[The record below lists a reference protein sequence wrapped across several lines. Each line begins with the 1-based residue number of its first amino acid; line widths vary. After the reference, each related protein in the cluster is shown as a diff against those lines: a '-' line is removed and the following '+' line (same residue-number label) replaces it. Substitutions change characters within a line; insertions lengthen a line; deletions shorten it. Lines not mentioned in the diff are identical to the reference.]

1 MTVSPPAV
9 LLVAAPSLLRQ
20 GLLGLL
26 RQRWPQLLLTLTADA
41 TQVAALVARRPFGAL
56 VLDGALPGLALSRLL
71 AQVRQVRPAQRLLV
85 LADARQPAPPEG
97 PVPALVLPRH
107 VLPQALAAA
116 LAPWLDEAASPTGPS
131 AAVRPAQAPAVATGF
146 SPRELEVLRLVV
158 DDHCNREIAGHLYL
172 SVRTVESHRRALL
185 QKSGARTLAGLV
197 AWALRAG
204 MVA

>member
-1 MTVSPPAV
+1 M
-9 LLVAAPSLLRQ
+9 
-20 GLLGLL
+20 

-56 VLDGALPGLALSRLL
+56 VLDGGSLPGPVLPRLL

-85 LADARQPAPPEG
+85 LADARPAAPLAGHAGPGPP
-97 PVPALVLPRH
+97 LVLPRH

-116 LAPWLDEAASPTGPS
+116 LAPWLADEAAPPATT
-131 AAVRPAQAPAVATGF
+131 RPARAPAVATAF

-158 DDHCNREIAGHLYL
+158 DDYCNQEIAGHLYL

-185 QKSGARTLAGLV
+185 QKSGARTLVGLV